1 MLAQSSAEALVTPRD
16 NEHRTNS
23 SARLLHEMNAGNDVI
38 ARAKPSVDLDL
49 SVVSSVDVP
58 VTSAAA
64 ANRVNPVQSLMAT
77 LQTLKTTQR
86 KVATLSSRS
95 NRSEAPAADSS
106 LNSSDVMQSR
116 DVTSRSDEEDARTE
130 ESEDVANDEE
140 GQNACSNEMIE
151 IIKQY

>member
-1 MLAQSSAEALVTPRD
+1 
-16 NEHRTNS
+16 
-23 SARLLHEMNAGNDVI
+23 MNAGNDVI

-140 GQNACSNEMIE
+140 GQNTCWNEMKSLNNIE
-151 IIKQY
+151 IQLLT